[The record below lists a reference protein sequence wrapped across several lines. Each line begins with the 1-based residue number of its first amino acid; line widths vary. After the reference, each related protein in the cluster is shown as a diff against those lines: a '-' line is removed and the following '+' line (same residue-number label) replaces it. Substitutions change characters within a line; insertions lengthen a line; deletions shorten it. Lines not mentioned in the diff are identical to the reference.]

1 MVRSFSAFAKKRRV
15 LSPTEHLSNNNLNAF
30 DGFYKTR
37 EFFRTASNIRHLTR
51 MSFSSDQFS
60 NVLIG
65 GGGIIGLSLAREL
78 YKKGFRRIMILER
91 GSVGRESSYA
101 AAGMLAPNAE
111 TDSADAFASFCAESL
126 RLYPNYAAELF
137 DETGIDIELDRNGT
151 LYLAFTEKDSA
162 EIRHRYEWQ
171 KRAGLTI
178 EHLSAQETLQT
189 EPFVSPDVRES
200 LFFPDDWQVE
210 NRKLLRA
217 LKKYA
222 EINQIKIIENVEITH
237 LLIENDKITGAATAD
252 KKFFAE
258 KIVLTTGAWT
268 SLIKTGNFALPQV
281 RPIRGQMLGFQTAKR
296 LFGKVIYTPR
306 GYIVPR
312 ADGRIL
318 VGATIEDIG
327 FDKTVTDAGTEILLD
342 AALEISPSLANLEIA
357 EKWAGLRPFAADG
370 LPVLGEFAGYNNL
383 FIATAHYRNGILLAP
398 LTARILT
405 EKIAENRDSGYF
417 EFFNPRRFAAA
428 KTS

>member
-1 MVRSFSAFAKKRRV
+1 MN
-15 LSPTEHLSNNNLNAF
+15 LS
-30 DGFYKTR
+30 R
-37 EFFRTASNIRHLTR
+37 E
-51 MSFSSDQFS
+51 QFS
-60 NVLIG
+60 DVLIIG
-65 GGGIIGLSLAREL
+65 GGVIGLSLAREL
-78 YKKGFRRIMILER
+78 YKKGVRQITILER
-91 GSVGRESSYA
+91 GSAGRESSYA

-111 TDSADAFASFCAESL
+111 TDRADAFASFCAESL

-137 DETGIDIELDRNGT
+137 DETGIDIELDRSGT

-162 EIRHRYEWQ
+162 EIRYRYEWQ
-171 KRAGLTI
+171 KQAGLTV
-178 EHLSAQETLQT
+178 EHLTVQETLRA

-200 LFFPDDWQVE
+200 LFFPNDWQVE
-210 NRKLLRA
+210 NRRLLRA
-217 LKKYA
+217 LEKYA
-222 EINQIKIIENVEITH
+222 ATNQINIIENAAVTH
-237 LLIENDKITGAATAD
+237 LLTENGKITGAATD
-252 KKFFAE
+252 NEEFFAE

-268 SLIKTGNFALPQV
+268 SLIKTGGFDLPRV

-296 LFGKVIYTPR
+296 LFNKVIYTPR

-318 VGATIEDIG
+318 VGATVEDVG
-327 FDKTVTDAGTEILLD
+327 FDKTLTDAGTEILLD

-357 EKWAGLRPFAADG
+357 EKWTGLRPFAADG
-370 LPVLGEFAGYNNL
+370 LPILGAFADFENL

-398 LTARILT
+398 LTARVLT

-428 KTS
+428 KTF